1 MSKKDKFFT
10 KVKIGTQDIK
20 LTAVNISGKHLIT
33 GQSSGELTTYEIG
46 DKKLIEVSQKS
57 LKKNIDKILI
67 PPNKKIAFVLCEGEI
82 YFYNL
87 PSLSFSQLL
96 IKDKNYSDIFINLDD
111 PKCDNMLLVLTKRKK
126 IKLYDF
132 EYAPGNVVLTER
144 SKETISIDE
153 TPSCAVWTTNNYF
166 IYASGNKTY
175 WVDLNSGK
183 TTIVDF
189 DRTVQLINL
198 DDKIAVSNIEMTLFM
213 KEGSAFTF
221 NPITHIIQNGIEFKG
236 YANFRNHL
244 IALYKNAVHIY
255 KKGEQQY
262 EFVESLEFGQDGNG
276 KYLVTSDYKVIVIT
290 ETPNVLNVIDFRER
304 PYEEQIKVLI
314 DQKLYNNGLEKLIQ
328 NVPEED
334 DTKSVKVEQFF
345 LDCAWGCIEGNK
357 KDFNNSIKYISLTN
371 FNPFEF
377 IYMFFDSLSVNIIH
391 QDKKQDIIDH
401 RKENQLLGLD
411 PQGNEEKEAYS
422 FLINILTM
430 KRNYL
435 LAKNKTESA
444 EVEKGKINF
453 MSSSRGKINLS
464 NSNTEITLEKTFDA
478 INSALIKSMIKL
490 KKEPKEIEA
499 ALDNESIN
507 FSIFQEFENDQFFL
521 DDKNKNLD
529 ETKFTLAYINEKKGE
544 YETALK
550 EWENFGTTKPENDKY
565 SIIARD
571 RTKKIFYKFKE
582 NKDFEREKKEVLLRK
597 YIKWLLRKYPYEGFE
612 VIIKTELIS
621 NKVFMEEIIPEIE
634 KESGE
639 SNNESKNLKEKFLE
653 YCNDNQ
659 QSENFQTQLLQ
670 LYADRLFKLKPNN
683 TSPDKLEGETKK
695 YHDEFMKIIQDPK
708 SCYNKRAI
716 LEYIEQS
723 WLKEPR
729 KYLYSQLKEH
739 DKALNELFKEARTT
753 LSFDEIEKYCE
764 QNTESKPDIFQ
775 SFYKLLSDVVNENC
789 QKNIDTYVEEID
801 KIEKKLD
808 ETRPDYKFISGG
820 ERTELQ
826 KQIETYKNDIQKLE
840 GLKKPYE
847 AEMFKILKKYGN
859 IKNIDPI
866 FALNYANEHW
876 NICESG
882 DFFNYLLNIVR
893 DYTVEGNKYKIGKNL
908 SEIGL
913 VYKEKEAYEFKKK
926 YVTIDSDKICDFCK
940 KKIGNTIFV
949 VYPNLRVYHSKC
961 ATNHS
966 IDPMTGVDFSKKKY
980 VE

>member
-10 KVKIGTQDIK
+10 KVKIGTLDPK
-20 LTAVNISGKHLIT
+20 LTAINISGKHLIT
-33 GQSSGELTTYEIG
+33 GDVNGFLTTYEIG
-46 DKKLIEVSQKS
+46 DKKLIQVKQVS
-57 LKKNIDKILI
+57 LKNKVDKILV
-67 PPNKKIAFVLCEGEI
+67 PPNKKIAFILSEGEI

-87 PSLSFSQLL
+87 PTLSFSQLL
-96 IKDKNYSDIFINLDD
+96 IKDKNYSDIFINIDD

-132 EYAPGNVVLTER
+132 EYAPGKVTLTER

-153 TPSCAVWTTNNYF
+153 TPSCAVWTTNNNF
-166 IYASGNKTY
+166 IYASGNKNV
-175 WVDLNSGK
+175 WVNLSTQK
-183 TTIVDF
+183 ALTVDF
-189 DRTVQLINL
+189 DRTVQIINL
-198 DDKIAVSNIEMTLFM
+198 DDKIAVSNVDMTLFM
-213 KEGSAFTF
+213 KEGSAYTF
-221 NPITHIIQNGIEFKG
+221 NPITHLSFNGIDFQGYSNFK
-236 YANFRNHL
+236 NHL
-244 IALYKNAVHIY
+244 IALYKNALHIY

-262 EFVESLEFGQDGNG
+262 DFVESLEFGADGNG
-276 KYLVTSDYKVIVIT
+276 RYLVTSDYKVIVVT
-290 ETPNVLNVIDFRER
+290 ETPTKLNVLDFQER

-334 DTKSVKVEQFF
+334 DTKSTKVEQFF

-391 QDKKQDIIDH
+391 QDKKKDIIDH

-529 ETKFTLAYINEKKGE
+529 ETKFTLAYINEKKGK
-544 YETALK
+544 YDVALQ
-550 EWENFGTTKPENDKY
+550 EWENFGNSKPKDDKFAV
-565 SIIARD
+565 IARD

-582 NKDFEREKKEVLLRK
+582 NKDFDRDRKEKLLRQ
-597 YIKWLLRKYPYEGFE
+597 YIKWLLKKYPYEGFE

-621 NKVFMEEIIPEIE
+621 NKVFIEEIIPEIE
-634 KESGE
+634 KEAGE
-639 SNNESKNLKEKFLE
+639 SSPETKNLKEKFLE
-653 YCNDNQ
+653 YCNENI
-659 QSENFQTQLLQ
+659 QSENYQTQLLQ
-670 LYADRLFKLKPNN
+670 LYADKLFTLKPKDNN
-683 TSPDKLEGETKK
+683 PEKFEGETKK
-695 YHDEFMKIIQDPK
+695 YHDEFMKILQDPK

-739 DKALNELFKEARTT
+739 DKALDELFKEARST
-753 LSFDEIEKYCE
+753 LSFDELEKYCE
-764 QNTESKPDIFQ
+764 QNLETKPDIFQ
-775 SFYKLLSDVVNENC
+775 NFYKLLSTVVNENC
-789 QKNIDTYVEEID
+789 QQRIDKALEEIE
-801 KIEKKLD
+801 KINLKLD
-808 ETRPDYKFISGG
+808 ETSPDYKRVLNAEKS
-820 ERTELQ
+820 ELQ
-826 KQIETYKNDIQKLE
+826 KQLEEHKEEIHKLE

-847 AEMFKILKKYGN
+847 TEMLRILKKYGT

-866 FALNYANEHW
+866 FALNFANEHW
-876 NICESG
+876 NICENNE
-882 DFFNYLLNIVR
+882 FFSYLLNIVR

-908 SEIGL
+908 SEMGL
-913 VYKEKEAYEFKKK
+913 VYKEKEAYEYKKK
-926 YVTIDSDKICDFCK
+926 FVTIDSEKTCDYCK

-961 ATNHS
+961 ATNHN